1 MVLSSSFL
9 KETSSQLRLGFLID
23 GAFDPGKYCQ
33 RFVFR
38 CWVCALVNCRL
49 CFVFDGMN
57 SGHVR
62 HDLRDHGVCGYRDD
76 HACEDH
82 ARDHYYYIFH
92 VYADDVHVNFHGDDG
107 RVI

>member
-1 MVLSSSFL
+1 M
-9 KETSSQLRLGFLID
+9 SSQLRLGFLID

-76 HACEDH
+76 HAC
-82 ARDHYYYIFH
+82 DHYYYNFH
-92 VYADDVHVNFHGDDG
+92 VYADDVHANFHGDDG